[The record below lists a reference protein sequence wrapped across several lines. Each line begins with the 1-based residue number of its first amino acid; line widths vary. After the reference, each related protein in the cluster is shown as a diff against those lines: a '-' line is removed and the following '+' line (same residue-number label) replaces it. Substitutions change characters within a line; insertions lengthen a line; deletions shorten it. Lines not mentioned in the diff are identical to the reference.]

1 VTRRSTR
8 RFGRSLHARSGIS
21 AFASILESAEKASFG
36 RSEQLLLVLQ
46 TPSRRNHRQVQ
57 LDHSIA
63 RVIAAPSSRT
73 HRESIRDIFSPA
85 SRSRQ
90 RLVVASEKNKI
101 RNVNGCPLSLTL
113 LSSKTRSSKI
123 PRDANVRFLK
133 RRRGV
138 PARVLIPRGPIL
150 ASAEYIR
157 RDTSPRALRCG
168 GDQVYDTCRVTLSSW
183 LVVIRHCRSSNPEF
197 FSRGRIIR
205 IRTPFNCISLQVKE
219 RDTPVRYTRLGS
231 SLLGE
236 TDPRNVKLYRA
247 IRLFV
252 L

>member
-1 VTRRSTR
+1 MFLEIKHSDQAGRCRVTRRSTR

-21 AFASILESAEKASFG
+21 AFASILQSAEKASFG

-46 TPSRRNHRQVQ
+46 TPSRRNYRQVQ
-57 LDHSIA
+57 LDYSIA

-101 RNVNGCPLSLTL
+101 RNVNGSPLSLPL

-133 RRRGV
+133 RRRGASPD
-138 PARVLIPRGPIL
+138 PAR
-150 ASAEYIR
+150 
-157 RDTSPRALRCG
+157 
-168 GDQVYDTCRVTLSSW
+168 
-183 LVVIRHCRSSNPEF
+183 
-197 FSRGRIIR
+197 
-205 IRTPFNCISLQVKE
+205 
-219 RDTPVRYTRLGS
+219 
-231 SLLGE
+231 
-236 TDPRNVKLYRA
+236 TDPRECRIHPARYFSSGSQVRRGPSLRHLLCN
-247 IRLFV
+247 FV
-252 L
+252 LLARGYSPFSFLQPGIFLSRPNHTYMYSFQLYLATS